1 LSPVLK
7 SDFDEDLPSTNI
19 DLERDPSR
27 MPSSEQAEHVSVYNP
42 SDITQDFDSTSSSG
56 MVDGLMDLPPSTSST
71 SITQSTP
78 QGMMIS
84 VSTSNEEASL
94 PADPPLGCR
103 PVLEDPRL

>member
-27 MPSSEQAEHVSVYNP
+27 MPSSEQAEHVSVYNL
-42 SDITQDFDSTSSSG
+42 SGITQDFDSTSSSG
-56 MVDGLMDLPPSTSST
+56 MVDDLTALPLSTSS
-71 SITQSTP
+71 ITQA
-78 QGMMIS
+78 IS
-84 VSTSNEEASL
+84 QDMTMSGSTSNEEASL

>member
-1 LSPVLK
+1 MSPVLK
-7 SDFDEDLPSTNI
+7 SDFDEGLPSTNI

-42 SDITQDFDSTSSSG
+42 SGITQDFDSTSRSG
-56 MVDGLMDLPPSTSST
+56 MVDGLMDLPPSTSS
-71 SITQSTP
+71 ITQSIP